1 MGTEREPVKGR
12 ILVGESNAG
21 AAQALTEALAA
32 EGYDVCVARDAGLLP
47 RSKRTRGIS
56 GTSTRSSDGEGLV
69 PFDVIVWGMD
79 GRTPP
84 VQDERRLSDP
94 SVARALILVSGAGRL
109 ATAVEAERLGATAI
123 LARPVDPAELFRAV
137 ETALGNA

>member
-1 MGTEREPVKGR
+1 MKGR
-12 ILVGESNAG
+12 ILVGETDAV

-32 EGYDVCVARDAGLLP
+32 EGYDVCVARDGGVGTLP
-47 RSKRTRGIS
+47 R
-56 GTSTRSSDGEGLV
+56 TSRSNAIKWFDCESVV

-79 GRTPP
+79 GRTSPTQ
-84 VQDERRLSDP
+84 VERRLSDP

>member
-12 ILVGESNAG
+12 ILVGESDAV
-21 AAQALTEALAA
+21 AARAMTEALAA
-32 EGYDVCVARDAGLLP
+32 EGYEVCVAREAGQLP
-47 RSKRTRGIS
+47 RPAPSAS
-56 GTSTRSSDGEGLV
+56 GRSFDCDGLA

-79 GRTPP
+79 GRLPP
-84 VQDERRLSDP
+84 APVERRLSDP

-123 LARPVDPAELFRAV
+123 LARPVSPAELFRAV
-137 ETALGNA
+137 ESALGNA